1 MKVVIIEDEALVARD
16 LQKML
21 AAIDSDIEVLTVL
34 NSLSACRKWFDENPE
49 PDLLFAD
56 IQLSDGVSF
65 ELFQERTISCPVI
78 FTTAYNEYAIKA
90 FKLNSID
97 YLLKPIDSEELEQAI
112 EKYKRLRQG
121 QASGAVSEQ
130 LRSLLSQ
137 LPQAGGQAHSM
148 FKERFMV
155 HFNHGLMPLQVNQI
169 AYFVKDPLI
178 YAVALDNKKY
188 VADFETLEEVEHL
201 ADPKIFF
208 RANRQ
213 FIIHINAVENFRSTL
228 NGKIV
233 VKLKAPLQTEVDISR
248 EKASAFKAWL
258 A

>member
-21 AAIDSDIEVLTVL
+21 AAIDPSIEVLAVL
-34 NSLSACRKWFDENPE
+34 NSLSACRKWFDSNPE
-49 PDLLFAD
+49 PELIFAD

-65 ELFQERTISCPVI
+65 ELFQERTIGSPVI

-90 FKLNSID
+90 FKLNSVD
-97 YLLKPIDSEELEQAI
+97 YLLKPIDKSELEEAI
-112 EKYKRLRQG
+112 EKYRRLHQSQSTG
-121 QASGAVSEQ
+121 TLNDQ
-130 LRSLLSQ
+130 LKNLLSQ
-137 LPQAGGQAHSM
+137 LPQTGGIQSM
-148 FKERFMV
+148 YKERFMV
-155 HFNHGLMPLQVNQI
+155 HFNHGLMPLQANQI

-178 YAVALDNKKY
+178 YAVTLDNKRY

-201 ADPKIFF
+201 ADPKVFF

-213 FIIHINAVENFRSTL
+213 YIVHINAVENFRSTL

-233 VKLKAPLQTEVDISR
+233 VKLKAPLQTEVDVSR
-248 EKASAFKAWL
+248 EKASAFKGWL

>member
-21 AAIDSDIEVLTVL
+21 AAIDPSIEILAVL
-34 NSLSACRKWFDENPE
+34 NSLSACRKWFDSNLE
-49 PDLLFAD
+49 PDLIFAD

-65 ELFQERTISCPVI
+65 ELFQERAIGSPVI

-97 YLLKPIDSEELEQAI
+97 YLLKPIDREDLEQAI
-112 EKYKRLRQG
+112 EKYKRLHQNKAAG
-121 QASGAVSEQ
+121 TINEQ
-130 LRSLLSQ
+130 LKSLLSQ
-137 LPQAGGQAHSM
+137 LPQAGGMQSM
-148 FKERFMV
+148 YKERFMV
-155 HFNHGLMPLQVNQI
+155 HYNHGLMPLQANQI

-178 YAVALDNKKY
+178 YAVTLDNKKY

-201 ADPKIFF
+201 ADPKTFF

-213 FIIHINAVENFRSTL
+213 YIVHINAVENFRSTL
-228 NGKIV
+228 NGKVI
-233 VKLKAPLQTEVDISR
+233 VKLKAPLQTEVDVSR